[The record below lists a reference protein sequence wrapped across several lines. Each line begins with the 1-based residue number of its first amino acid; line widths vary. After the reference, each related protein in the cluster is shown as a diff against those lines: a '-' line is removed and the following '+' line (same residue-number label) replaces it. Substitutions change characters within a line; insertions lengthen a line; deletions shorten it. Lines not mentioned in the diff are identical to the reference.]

1 MKFHTNHFTI
11 GHIIHSKIYYDV
23 KNFFVN
29 KKLKELEVT
38 AKVIPEINRGV
49 KL

>member
-1 MKFHTNHFTI
+1 MKIHTNHFTI

-23 KNFFVN
+23 KNFFS

-38 AKVIPEINRGV
+38 AKVIPEFNRGV

>member
-23 KNFFVN
+23 KNFLSKIN
-29 KKLKELEVT
+29 LKELEVT
-38 AKVIPEINRGV
+38 AKVKNV

>member
-1 MKFHTNHFTI
+1 MNIHTNHFTI
-11 GHIIHSKIYYDV
+11 GHIIHSKIYYNNI
-23 KNFFVN
+23 KNFFSY

-38 AKVIPEINRGV
+38 AKVKNV